1 MLINPLLSFSLGI
14 LFLLL
19 LAWLFWPQ
27 SGLVWR
33 WQERSRL
40 TDRVL
45 VEDALKHF
53 YVCENQDRRPT
64 VESLAG
70 ALSISLDKASTILE
84 TAQDRGLVSI
94 QGEHFQLTESG
105 RETAVQVVRAHRM
118 WEKYLA
124 EFSGFG
130 EEEWHAHAERLEHNL
145 SSEEVDRMSARMG
158 HPTHDPH
165 GDPIPTAA
173 GKLVSHG
180 GIALPELEG
189 RELARIVHVEDEPG
203 MVYAQ
208 IVAEKLHPG
217 MTVKID
223 QITPDRVRLWSEE
236 GEHILAPIVARNV
249 YVVPLE
255 PSDEETS
262 HEGVPLSSLQAG
274 AVARVLSISNR
285 IRGRERR
292 RLFDLGLIPGTEI
305 TVEMISPGG
314 DPTAY
319 RIRGSVIALRESQ
332 TRLIRVQKV
341 EQQAPEQDN
350 IRGR

>member
-1 MLINPLLSFSLGI
+1 MLINPLLSFTLGV

-27 SGLVWR
+27 RGLFWR

-45 VEDALKHF
+45 IEDALKHI
-53 YVCENQDRRPT
+53 YVCENQGRVPT

-70 ALSISLDKASTILE
+70 ALSISMDKASTILE
-84 TAQDRGLVSI
+84 IAQVRGLISL
-94 QGEHFQLTESG
+94 QGERFQLTEAG

-145 SSEEVDRMSARMG
+145 SSEEVDRMSARLG

-173 GKLVSHG
+173 GNLVGHG
-180 GIALPELEG
+180 GVALPELEG
-189 RELARIVHVEDEPG
+189 SELARIVHIEDEPG

-217 MTVKID
+217 MTIKVD
-223 QITPDRVRLWSEE
+223 QISSDRVQLWSEE
-236 GEHILAPIVARNV
+236 GGHILAPIVARNI
-249 YVVPLE
+249 YVIPLE
-255 PSDEETS
+255 PSDEEEAR
-262 HEGVPLSSLQAG
+262 EGVPLSSLQAG
-274 AVARVLSISNR
+274 TEARVLSISNR

-332 TRLIRVQKV
+332 TRLIRVEEV
-341 EQQAPEQDN
+341 EQPVSEKDSVQ
-350 IRGR
+350 R